1 MAGHCLRLIDLAPR
15 RLQTRLEKAV
25 KGSKDIENTILPND
39 LREIPRQEDDPQR
52 RKWRLTQE
60 AFDQFLCLL
69 DLDRD
74 RAGESYE
81 TLRRNLIHLF
91 IWRGCRDPETDADE
105 TINRV
110 IRKIDEGEEVRD
122 VIAYAHGVARR
133 LLLEIF
139 KKQEREQIG
148 IDELPPL
155 TAQPERQDDDEN
167 GVLCLRRC
175 LNRLPEESRQ
185 LIVLYYQG
193 EKSVKIENRKRLA
206 ESLRITLN
214 ALRYRAFDLRQRLQG
229 CIERCMQRV

>member
-1 MAGHCLRLIDLAPR
+1 LWQEPR
-15 RLQTRLEKAV
+15 REDEKQRLKW
-25 KGSKDIENTILPND
+25 D
-39 LREIPRQEDDPQR
+39 LTP
-52 RKWRLTQE
+52 K
-60 AFDQFLCLL
+60 AFDQFLSLL

-74 RAGESYE
+74 RAGENYE
-81 TLRRNLIHLF
+81 TLRRNLIQLF
-91 IWRGCRDPETDADE
+91 IWRGCRDPESHADE

-155 TAQPERQDDDEN
+155 VAQPEEHDDET

-193 EKSVKIENRKRLA
+193 EKSAKIENRKRLA
-206 ESLRITLN
+206 EGLSVTLG

-229 CIERCMQRV
+229 CIERCMGREI

>member
-1 MAGHCLRLIDLAPR
+1 M
-15 RLQTRLEKAV
+15 K
-25 KGSKDIENTILPND
+25 NTILPND
-39 LREIPRQEDDPQR
+39 LWQEPRRGDEKQR
-52 RKWRLTQE
+52 RQWDLTPK
-60 AFDQFLCLL
+60 AFDQFLSLL

-81 TLRRNLIHLF
+81 ALRRNLIQLF
-91 IWRGCRDPETDADE
+91 IWRGCRDPESHADE

-133 LLLEIF
+133 LLLEVF

-155 TAQPERQDDDEN
+155 VAQPEEQDDET

-193 EKSVKIENRKRLA
+193 EKSAKIENRKRLA
-206 ESLRITLN
+206 EGLSVTLG

-229 CIERCMQRV
+229 CIERCMGREI

>member
-1 MAGHCLRLIDLAPR
+1 
-15 RLQTRLEKAV
+15 V
-25 KGSKDIENTILPND
+25 KNTILPND
-39 LREIPRQEDDPQR
+39 LRQEPRRENVPQR
-52 RKWRLTQE
+52 RKWDLTRE
-60 AFDQFLCLL
+60 AFDQFLSLL
-69 DLDRD
+69 DLDRN

-91 IWRGCRDPETDADE
+91 IWRGCRDPESHADE

-122 VIAYAHGVARR
+122 PVSYAHGVARR

-139 KKQEREQIG
+139 KKQEREQVG

-155 TAQPERQDDDEN
+155 VAQPAEQDDET

-193 EKSVKIENRKRLA
+193 EKSAKIENRKRLA
-206 ESLRITLN
+206 EGLRVTLG

-229 CIERCMQRV
+229 CIERCMGREI

>member
-1 MAGHCLRLIDLAPR
+1 M
-15 RLQTRLEKAV
+15 K
-25 KGSKDIENTILPND
+25 NTILPND
-39 LREIPRQEDDPQR
+39 LRQAPRREDDPQQ

-60 AFDQFLCLL
+60 AFDQFLSLL

-81 TLRRNLIHLF
+81 TLRRNLVQLF
-91 IWRGCRDPETDADE
+91 IWRGGRDPEAHADE

-110 IRKIDEGEEVRD
+110 IRKIDEGEEIRD
-122 VIAYAHGVARR
+122 IIAYAHGVARR

-148 IDELPPL
+148 IDDLPHL
-155 TAQPERQDDDEN
+155 FAQPEEQDEGEN
-167 GVLCLRRC
+167 GILCLRRC

-193 EKSVKIENRKRLA
+193 EKSAKIENRKRLA

-229 CIERCMQRV
+229 CVERCMQREI

>member
-1 MAGHCLRLIDLAPR
+1 MEKGR
-15 RLQTRLEKAV
+15 RRRKTV
-25 KGSKDIENTILPND
+25 KNTILPND
-39 LREIPRQEDDPQR
+39 TRREPQRPLQQEDTQR
-52 RKWRLTQE
+52 RKWSLTQD
-60 AFDQFLCLL
+60 AFDQFLSLL

-74 RAGESYE
+74 RAGEIYE
-81 TLRRNLIHLF
+81 TLRRNLVQLF
-91 IWRGCRDPETDADE
+91 IWRGCRDPEAHADE

-122 VIAYAHGVARR
+122 VIAYAHGVARL

-139 KKQEREQIG
+139 KKQEREPIG

-155 TAQPERQDDDEN
+155 AARPERQDENEN

-193 EKSVKIENRKRLA
+193 ERSAKIENRKRLA

-229 CIERCMQRV
+229 CIERCLRREI

>member
-1 MAGHCLRLIDLAPR
+1 
-15 RLQTRLEKAV
+15 V
-25 KGSKDIENTILPND
+25 KNTILPND
-39 LREIPRQEDDPQR
+39 LRREPRRENDPLR
-52 RKWRLTQE
+52 RKWDLTRE
-60 AFDQFLCLL
+60 AFDQFLSLL
-69 DLDRD
+69 DHDRD
-74 RAGESYE
+74 RAGEIYE
-81 TLRRNLIHLF
+81 TLRRNLVQLF
-91 IWRGCRDPETDADE
+91 IWRGCRDPEAHADE

-122 VIAYAHGVARR
+122 PVSYAHGVARR

-139 KKQEREQIG
+139 RKQEREQIG

-155 TAQPERQDDDEN
+155 AAQPERQDDEEN

-193 EKSVKIENRKRLA
+193 EKNVKIENRKRLA

-229 CIERCMQRV
+229 CVERCMRQGI

>member
-1 MAGHCLRLIDLAPR
+1 MTD
-15 RLQTRLEKAV
+15 
-25 KGSKDIENTILPND
+25 TILPND
-39 LREIPRQEDDPQR
+39 LRQDNQQQEDLQR
-52 RKWRLTQE
+52 RKWYLNQQ
-60 AFDQFLCLL
+60 AFDQFLSFL

-74 RAGESYE
+74 RAGEIYE
-81 TLRRNLIHLF
+81 TLRRNLVQLF
-91 IWRGCRDPETDADE
+91 IWRGCRDPEAHADE

-122 VIAYAHGVARR
+122 PISYAHGVARR
-133 LLLEIF
+133 LLLEVY
-139 KKQEREQIG
+139 KKQEREQLG
-148 IDELPPL
+148 IDDLPPL
-155 TAQPERQDDDEN
+155 AAQPEQQDEAED

-193 EKSVKIENRKRLA
+193 EKSVKIDNRKRLA

-229 CIERCMQRV
+229 CIERCMQRA

>member
-1 MAGHCLRLIDLAPR
+1 
-15 RLQTRLEKAV
+15 V
-25 KGSKDIENTILPND
+25 KNTILPND
-39 LREIPRQEDDPQR
+39 LWQEPRRGDEKQR
-52 RKWRLTQE
+52 RQWDLTPK
-60 AFDQFLCLL
+60 AFDQFLSLL

-81 TLRRNLIHLF
+81 ALRRNLIQLF
-91 IWRGCRDPETDADE
+91 IWRGCRDPESHADE

-155 TAQPERQDDDEN
+155 VAQPEEQDDET

-193 EKSVKIENRKRLA
+193 EKSAKIENRKRLA
-206 ESLRITLN
+206 EGLSVTLG

-229 CIERCMQRV
+229 CIERCMGREI

>member
-1 MAGHCLRLIDLAPR
+1 M
-15 RLQTRLEKAV
+15 K
-25 KGSKDIENTILPND
+25 NTILPND
-39 LREIPRQEDDPQR
+39 LWQEPTRSDEKQR
-52 RKWRLTQE
+52 HKWDLTPK
-60 AFDQFLCLL
+60 AFDQFLSIL
-69 DLDRD
+69 DIDRD

-81 TLRRNLIHLF
+81 TLRRNLIQLF
-91 IWRGCRDPETDADE
+91 IWRGCRDPESHADE

-139 KKQEREQIG
+139 KKQEREQVG

-155 TAQPERQDDDEN
+155 VAQPAEQNDDEN

-193 EKSVKIENRKRLA
+193 EKSAKIENRKRLA
-206 ESLRITLN
+206 EGLSVTLG

-229 CIERCMQRV
+229 CIERCMGRDI

>member
-1 MAGHCLRLIDLAPR
+1 
-15 RLQTRLEKAV
+15 V
-25 KGSKDIENTILPND
+25 KNTILPND
-39 LREIPRQEDDPQR
+39 LWQEPRRENDPQR
-52 RKWRLTQE
+52 RKWDLTPK
-60 AFDQFLCLL
+60 AFDQFLSLL

-74 RAGESYE
+74 RAGENYE
-81 TLRRNLIHLF
+81 TLRRNLIQLF
-91 IWRGCRDPETDADE
+91 IWRGCRDPESHADE

-155 TAQPERQDDDEN
+155 VAQPAEQDDET

-193 EKSVKIENRKRLA
+193 EKSAKIENRKRLA
-206 ESLRITLN
+206 EGMRVTLG

-229 CIERCMQRV
+229 CIERCMGREI

>member
-1 MAGHCLRLIDLAPR
+1 M
-15 RLQTRLEKAV
+15 AV

-39 LREIPRQEDDPQR
+39 LREAPRQDDDPQR
-52 RKWRLTQE
+52 RKWYLTQG
-60 AFDQFLCLL
+60 AFDQFLSLL

-74 RAGESYE
+74 RAGEIYE
-81 TLRRNLIHLF
+81 TLRRSLVQLF
-91 IWRGCRDPETDADE
+91 IWRGCRDPETHADE

-133 LLLEIF
+133 LLLEVF
-139 KKQEREQIG
+139 KKQEREPIG
-148 IDELPPL
+148 IDELPPIA
-155 TAQPERQDDDEN
+155 AQPDRQDESEN

-193 EKSVKIENRKRLA
+193 ERSAKIENRKRLA

-214 ALRYRAFDLRQRLQG
+214 ALRYRAFELRQRLQG
-229 CIERCMQRV
+229 CIERCMQRGI

>member
-1 MAGHCLRLIDLAPR
+1 
-15 RLQTRLEKAV
+15 V
-25 KGSKDIENTILPND
+25 KNTILPND
-39 LREIPRQEDDPQR
+39 LRREPRRENDPQR
-52 RKWRLTQE
+52 RKWDLTPK
-60 AFDQFLCLL
+60 AFDQFLSLL

-81 TLRRNLIHLF
+81 TLRRNLVQLF
-91 IWRGCRDPETDADE
+91 IWRGCRDPESHADE

-122 VIAYAHGVARR
+122 IISYAHGVARR

-155 TAQPERQDDDEN
+155 VAQPAEQDDET

-193 EKSVKIENRKRLA
+193 EKSAKIENRKRLA
-206 ESLRITLN
+206 EGMRVTLG

-229 CIERCMQRV
+229 CIERCMGREI

>member
-1 MAGHCLRLIDLAPR
+1 
-15 RLQTRLEKAV
+15 V
-25 KGSKDIENTILPND
+25 KNTILPND
-39 LREIPRQEDDPQR
+39 LWQEPRRGDEKQR
-52 RKWRLTQE
+52 RQWDLTPK
-60 AFDQFLCLL
+60 AFDQFLSLL

-81 TLRRNLIHLF
+81 ALRRNLIQLF
-91 IWRGCRDPETDADE
+91 IWRGCRDPESHADE

-133 LLLEIF
+133 LLLEVF

-155 TAQPERQDDDEN
+155 IAQPEEQDDET

-193 EKSVKIENRKRLA
+193 EKSAKIENRKRLA
-206 ESLRITLN
+206 EGLSVTLG

-229 CIERCMQRV
+229 CIERCMGREI

>member
-1 MAGHCLRLIDLAPR
+1 
-15 RLQTRLEKAV
+15 V
-25 KGSKDIENTILPND
+25 KNTILPND
-39 LREIPRQEDDPQR
+39 LRREPRRENDPQR
-52 RKWRLTQE
+52 RKWDLTPK
-60 AFDQFLCLL
+60 AFDQFLSLL

-81 TLRRNLIHLF
+81 TLRRNLVQLF
-91 IWRGCRDPETDADE
+91 IWRGCRDPESHADE

-122 VIAYAHGVARR
+122 IISYAHGVARR

-139 KKQEREQIG
+139 KKQEREQVG

-155 TAQPERQDDDEN
+155 VAQPAEQDYNET

-185 LIVLYYQG
+185 LIVMYYQG
-193 EKSVKIENRKRLA
+193 EKSAKIENRKRLA
-206 ESLRITLN
+206 EGLRVTLG

-229 CIERCMQRV
+229 CIERCMRGI

>member
-1 MAGHCLRLIDLAPR
+1 
-15 RLQTRLEKAV
+15 V
-25 KGSKDIENTILPND
+25 KNTILPND
-39 LREIPRQEDDPQR
+39 LWQEPRRGDEKQR
-52 RKWRLTQE
+52 RKWDLTPK
-60 AFDQFLCLL
+60 AFDQFLSLL

-81 TLRRNLIHLF
+81 TLRRNLIQLF
-91 IWRGCRDPETDADE
+91 IWRGCRDPESHADE
-105 TINRV
+105 AINRV

-139 KKQEREQIG
+139 KKQEREQVG
-148 IDELPPL
+148 IDDLPPL
-155 TAQPERQDDDEN
+155 VAQPAEQDDET

-193 EKSVKIENRKRLA
+193 DKSAKIENRKRLA
-206 ESLRITLN
+206 EGLRVTLG

-229 CIERCMQRV
+229 CIERCMGREI

>member
-1 MAGHCLRLIDLAPR
+1 M
-15 RLQTRLEKAV
+15 K
-25 KGSKDIENTILPND
+25 NTILPND
-39 LREIPRQEDDPQR
+39 TRQKPQR
-52 RKWRLTQE
+52 EDGMRQRKWDLTRE
-60 AFDQFLCLL
+60 AFDQFLSML
-69 DLDRD
+69 DLNRD

-81 TLRRNLIHLF
+81 TLRRNLIQLF
-91 IWRGCRDPETDADE
+91 IWRGCRDPEAHADE

-110 IRKIDEGEEVRD
+110 IRKVDEGEEVRD
-122 VIAYAHGVARR
+122 PISYAHGVARR

-155 TAQPERQDDDEN
+155 VAQPAEQGDET

-193 EKSVKIENRKRLA
+193 EKSAKIENRKRLA
-206 ESLRITLN
+206 EGLRVTLG

-229 CIERCMQRV
+229 CIERCMGREI

>member
-1 MAGHCLRLIDLAPR
+1 M
-15 RLQTRLEKAV
+15 Q
-25 KGSKDIENTILPND
+25 
-39 LREIPRQEDDPQR
+39 Q
-52 RKWRLTQE
+52 RKWDLTRE
-60 AFDQFLCLL
+60 AFDQFLSML
-69 DLDRD
+69 DLNRD

-81 TLRRNLIHLF
+81 TLRRNLIQLF
-91 IWRGCRDPETDADE
+91 IWRGCRDPEAHADE

-122 VIAYAHGVARR
+122 PISYAHGVARR

-155 TAQPERQDDDEN
+155 VAQPAEQGDET

-193 EKSVKIENRKRLA
+193 EKSAKIENRKRLA
-206 ESLRITLN
+206 ESLRVTLG

-229 CIERCMQRV
+229 CIERCTGREI

>member
-1 MAGHCLRLIDLAPR
+1 MSMTGPVYPA
-15 RLQTRLEKAV
+15 TSTEKTVTV
-25 KGSKDIENTILPND
+25 KNTILPK
-39 LREIPRQEDDPQR
+39 QEDTR
-52 RKWRLTQE
+52 RHRWDLTQE
-60 AFDQFLCLL
+60 AFDQFLSLL

-74 RAGESYE
+74 RAGENYE
-81 TLRRNLIHLF
+81 TLRRNLVQLF
-91 IWRGCRDPETDADE
+91 IWRGCRDPEADADE

-122 VIAYAHGVARR
+122 PISYAHGVARR

-148 IDELPPL
+148 VDELPPL
-155 TAQPERQDDDEN
+155 IAQPAEQDDDEN

-193 EKSVKIENRKRLA
+193 EKSGKIENRKRLA
-206 ESLRITLN
+206 ESLRITLG

-229 CIERCMQRV
+229 CVERCMQRGI

>member
-1 MAGHCLRLIDLAPR
+1 M
-15 RLQTRLEKAV
+15 K
-25 KGSKDIENTILPND
+25 NTILPND
-39 LREIPRQEDDPQR
+39 LWQEPRRGDEKQR
-52 RKWRLTQE
+52 RQWDLTPK
-60 AFDQFLCLL
+60 AFDQFLSLL

-81 TLRRNLIHLF
+81 ALRRNLIQLF
-91 IWRGCRDPETDADE
+91 IWRGCRDPESHADE

-133 LLLEIF
+133 LLLEVF

-155 TAQPERQDDDEN
+155 IAQPEEQDDET

-193 EKSVKIENRKRLA
+193 EKSAKIENRKRLA
-206 ESLRITLN
+206 EGLSVTLG

-229 CIERCMQRV
+229 CIERCMGREI

>member
-1 MAGHCLRLIDLAPR
+1 
-15 RLQTRLEKAV
+15 V
-25 KGSKDIENTILPND
+25 KNTILPND
-39 LREIPRQEDDPQR
+39 LWQEPRRGDEKQR
-52 RKWRLTQE
+52 RQWDLTPK
-60 AFDQFLCLL
+60 AFDQFLSLL

-81 TLRRNLIHLF
+81 ALRRNLIQLF
-91 IWRGCRDPETDADE
+91 IWRGCRDPESHADE

-110 IRKIDEGEEVRD
+110 IRKIDEGEEVRE

-139 KKQEREQIG
+139 KKQEREQVG

-155 TAQPERQDDDEN
+155 VAQPAEQDDET

-193 EKSVKIENRKRLA
+193 EKSAKIENRKRLA
-206 ESLRITLN
+206 EGMRVTLG

-229 CIERCMQRV
+229 CIERCMGREI

>member
-1 MAGHCLRLIDLAPR
+1 V
-15 RLQTRLEKAV
+15 T
-25 KGSKDIENTILPND
+25 GSKDCENTILPHD
-39 LREIPRQEDDPQR
+39 LQVIPRREDDPLR
-52 RKWRLTQE
+52 RKWLLTQK
-60 AFDQFLCLL
+60 AFDQFLSLL
-69 DLDRD
+69 DIDRD

-81 TLRRNLIHLF
+81 TLRRNLVQLF
-91 IWRGCRDPETDADE
+91 IWRGCRDPESDADE

-122 VIAYAHGVARR
+122 IIAYAHGVARR

-139 KKQEREQIG
+139 KRQEREQIG
-148 IDELPPL
+148 IDELAPL
-155 TAQPERQDDDEN
+155 VAQPDGQDDDEN

-193 EKSVKIENRKRLA
+193 EKSAKIENRKRLA

-229 CIERCMQRV
+229 CIERCIERA

>member
-1 MAGHCLRLIDLAPR
+1 MND
-15 RLQTRLEKAV
+15 
-25 KGSKDIENTILPND
+25 TILPND
-39 LREIPRQEDDPQR
+39 LRQGEPQHRESQR
-52 RKWRLTQE
+52 RKWHLSQP
-60 AFDQFLCLL
+60 AFDQFLSRL

-74 RAGESYE
+74 RAGEIYE
-81 TLRRNLIHLF
+81 TLRQNLVQLF
-91 IWRGCRDPETDADE
+91 IWRGCRAPEENADE

-122 VIAYAHGVARR
+122 IISYAHGVARR
-133 LLLEIF
+133 LLLEVF

-148 IDELPPL
+148 IDDLPPL
-155 TAQPERQDDDEN
+155 VAQPVRDDESED

-193 EKSVKIENRKRLA
+193 DKSVKIENRRRLA
-206 ESLRITLN
+206 GSLRLTLN

-229 CIERCMQRV
+229 CIERCMERA

>member
-1 MAGHCLRLIDLAPR
+1 
-15 RLQTRLEKAV
+15 V
-25 KGSKDIENTILPND
+25 KNTILPND
-39 LREIPRQEDDPQR
+39 LWQGPRRGDEKQR
-52 RKWRLTQE
+52 RKWDLTPK
-60 AFDQFLCLL
+60 AFDQFLSLL

-81 TLRRNLIHLF
+81 TLRRNLIQLF
-91 IWRGCRDPETDADE
+91 IWRGCRDPESHADE
-105 TINRV
+105 AINRV

-139 KKQEREQIG
+139 KMQEREQVG
-148 IDELPPL
+148 IDDLPPL
-155 TAQPERQDDDEN
+155 VAQPAEQDDES

-193 EKSVKIENRKRLA
+193 EKSAKIENRKRLA
-206 ESLRITLN
+206 EGLRVTLG

-229 CIERCMQRV
+229 CIERCMGREI

>member
-1 MAGHCLRLIDLAPR
+1 LWQEPR
-15 RLQTRLEKAV
+15 RGDEK
-25 KGSKDIENTILPND
+25 
-39 LREIPRQEDDPQR
+39 QR
-52 RKWRLTQE
+52 RKWDLTPK
-60 AFDQFLCLL
+60 AFDQFLSML

-81 TLRRNLIHLF
+81 TLRRNLIQLF
-91 IWRGCRDPETDADE
+91 IWRGCRDPESHADE

-155 TAQPERQDDDEN
+155 VAQPAERDDET

-193 EKSVKIENRKRLA
+193 EKGAKIENRRRLA
-206 ESLRITLN
+206 EGMRVTLG

-229 CIERCMQRV
+229 CIERCMGREI

>member
-1 MAGHCLRLIDLAPR
+1 LWQEPR
-15 RLQTRLEKAV
+15 RGDEK
-25 KGSKDIENTILPND
+25 
-39 LREIPRQEDDPQR
+39 QR
-52 RKWRLTQE
+52 RQWDLTPK
-60 AFDQFLCLL
+60 AFDHFLSLL

-81 TLRRNLIHLF
+81 ALRRNLIQLF
-91 IWRGCRDPETDADE
+91 IWRGCRDPESHADE

-133 LLLEIF
+133 LLLEVF

-155 TAQPERQDDDEN
+155 IAQPEEQDDET

-193 EKSVKIENRKRLA
+193 EKSAKIENRKRLA
-206 ESLRITLN
+206 EGLSVTLG

-229 CIERCMQRV
+229 CIERCMGREI

>member
-1 MAGHCLRLIDLAPR
+1 M
-15 RLQTRLEKAV
+15 K
-25 KGSKDIENTILPND
+25 NTILPND
-39 LREIPRQEDDPQR
+39 LWQEPRRGDEKQQR
-52 RKWRLTQE
+52 QWDLTPK
-60 AFDQFLCLL
+60 AFDQFLSLL

-81 TLRRNLIHLF
+81 MLRRNLIQLF
-91 IWRGCRDPETDADE
+91 IWRGCRNPESHADE

-110 IRKIDEGEEVRD
+110 IRKIDEGEEIRD
-122 VIAYAHGVARR
+122 PVSYAHGVARR

-155 TAQPERQDDDEN
+155 VAQPAEQDDET

-193 EKSVKIENRKRLA
+193 EKSAKIENRKRLA
-206 ESLRITLN
+206 EGMRVTLG
-214 ALRYRAFDLRQRLQG
+214 ALRSRAFDLRQRLQG
-229 CIERCMQRV
+229 CIERCMGREI

>member
-1 MAGHCLRLIDLAPR
+1 M
-15 RLQTRLEKAV
+15 K
-25 KGSKDIENTILPND
+25 NTILPND
-39 LREIPRQEDDPQR
+39 LWQEPRRGDEKQR
-52 RKWRLTQE
+52 RQWDLTPK
-60 AFDQFLCLL
+60 AFDQFLSLL

-81 TLRRNLIHLF
+81 ALRRNLIQLF
-91 IWRGCRDPETDADE
+91 IWRGCRDPESHADE
-105 TINRV
+105 

-133 LLLEIF
+133 LLLEVF

-155 TAQPERQDDDEN
+155 IAQPEEQDDET

-193 EKSVKIENRKRLA
+193 EKSAKIENRKRLA
-206 ESLRITLN
+206 EGLSVTLG

-229 CIERCMQRV
+229 CIERCMGREI

>member
-1 MAGHCLRLIDLAPR
+1 
-15 RLQTRLEKAV
+15 V
-25 KGSKDIENTILPND
+25 KNTILPND
-39 LREIPRQEDDPQR
+39 LWQEPRRGDEKQR
-52 RKWRLTQE
+52 RQWDLTPK
-60 AFDQFLCLL
+60 AFDQFLSLL

-81 TLRRNLIHLF
+81 ALRRNLIQLF
-91 IWRGCRDPETDADE
+91 IWRGCRDPESHTDE

-133 LLLEIF
+133 LLLEVF

-155 TAQPERQDDDEN
+155 VAQPEEQDDET

-193 EKSVKIENRKRLA
+193 EKSAKIENRKRLA
-206 ESLRITLN
+206 EGLSVTLG

-229 CIERCMQRV
+229 CIERCMGREI

>member
-1 MAGHCLRLIDLAPR
+1 MVRGGK
-15 RLQTRLEKAV
+15 TV
-25 KGSKDIENTILPND
+25 KNTILPND
-39 LREIPRQEDDPQR
+39 LRQEPPRSDEKQR
-52 RKWRLTQE
+52 HKWDLTPK
-60 AFDQFLCLL
+60 AFDQFLSIL
-69 DLDRD
+69 DIDRD

-81 TLRRNLIHLF
+81 TLRRNLIQFF
-91 IWRGCRDPETDADE
+91 IWRGCRDPESHADE

-139 KKQEREQIG
+139 KKQEREQVG

-155 TAQPERQDDDEN
+155 VAQPAEQNDDEN

-185 LIVLYYQG
+185 LIMLYYQG
-193 EKSVKIENRKRLA
+193 EKSAKIENRKRLA
-206 ESLRITLN
+206 EGLRVTLG

-229 CIERCMQRV
+229 CIERCMGRDI

>member
-1 MAGHCLRLIDLAPR
+1 
-15 RLQTRLEKAV
+15 V
-25 KGSKDIENTILPND
+25 KNTILPND
-39 LREIPRQEDDPQR
+39 LWQEPRRGDEKQR
-52 RKWRLTQE
+52 RQWDLTPK
-60 AFDQFLCLL
+60 AFDHFLSLL

-81 TLRRNLIHLF
+81 ALRRNLIQLF
-91 IWRGCRDPETDADE
+91 IWRGCRDPESHADE

-133 LLLEIF
+133 LLLEVF

-155 TAQPERQDDDEN
+155 VAQPEEQDNET

-193 EKSVKIENRKRLA
+193 EKSAKIENRKRLA
-206 ESLRITLN
+206 EGLSVTLG

-229 CIERCMQRV
+229 CIERCMGREI

>member
-1 MAGHCLRLIDLAPR
+1 
-15 RLQTRLEKAV
+15 V
-25 KGSKDIENTILPND
+25 KNTILPND
-39 LREIPRQEDDPQR
+39 TRSNPQR
-52 RKWRLTQE
+52 EPHRPPQREEAQRHRWDLTQE
-60 AFDQFLCLL
+60 AFDQFLSLL

-81 TLRRNLIHLF
+81 ELRRNLVQLF
-91 IWRGCRDPETDADE
+91 IWRGGRDPEAHADE

-122 VIAYAHGVARR
+122 PISYAHGVARW

-148 IDELPPL
+148 IEELPPL
-155 TAQPERQDDDEN
+155 VAQPEERDDDES

-193 EKSVKIENRKRLA
+193 EKSAKIDNRKRLA
-206 ESLRITLN
+206 ESLRITLG

-229 CIERCMQRV
+229 CIERCIRQGI

>member
-1 MAGHCLRLIDLAPR
+1 M
-15 RLQTRLEKAV
+15 K
-25 KGSKDIENTILPND
+25 NTILPND
-39 LREIPRQEDDPQR
+39 LWQEPRRGDEKQR
-52 RKWRLTQE
+52 RQWDLTPK
-60 AFDQFLCLL
+60 AFDQFLSLL

-81 TLRRNLIHLF
+81 ALRRNLIQLF
-91 IWRGCRDPETDADE
+91 IWRGCRDPESHADE

-133 LLLEIF
+133 LLLEVF

-155 TAQPERQDDDEN
+155 VAQPEEQDDET

-193 EKSVKIENRKRLA
+193 EKSAKIENRKRLA
-206 ESLRITLN
+206 EGLSVTLGT
-214 ALRYRAFDLRQRLQG
+214 LRYRAFDLRQRLQG
-229 CIERCMQRV
+229 CIERCMGREI

>member
-1 MAGHCLRLIDLAPR
+1 M
-15 RLQTRLEKAV
+15 K
-25 KGSKDIENTILPND
+25 NTILPND
-39 LREIPRQEDDPQR
+39 TRSNPQR
-52 RKWRLTQE
+52 EPHRPPQREEAQRHRWDLTQE
-60 AFDQFLCLL
+60 AFDQFLSLL

-81 TLRRNLIHLF
+81 ELRRNLVQLF
-91 IWRGCRDPETDADE
+91 IWRGGRDPEAHADE

-122 VIAYAHGVARR
+122 PISYAHGVARW

-148 IDELPPL
+148 IEELPPL
-155 TAQPERQDDDEN
+155 VAQPEERDDDES

-193 EKSVKIENRKRLA
+193 EKSAKIDNRKRLA
-206 ESLRITLN
+206 ESLRITLG

-229 CIERCMQRV
+229 CIERCIRQGI